1 MNELLLASL
10 LLCRAF
16 SPILTKTF
24 NIYRQ
29 KELGED
35 VQSLHLLLGLLLSK
49 VSKLLPSA
57 SICPAA
63 EVPPALLPHPHC
75 LLALLFEAWTV
86 LGSLSF
92 AQGAQLNA
100 TLIFIPKFQVLS
112 LAGGGVLFSL
122 RAKPSCWASICPHSL
137 GRRGQLVRVVITTNE
152 QRF

>member
-92 AQGAQLNA
+92 AQGARLNA

-122 RAKPSCWASICPHSL
+122 RAKPSCWASALTVWVGEDSSL
-137 GRRGQLVRVVITTNE
+137 GL
-152 QRF
+152 